1 MKIVA
6 ATILVKNQTL
16 EEVDAYFN
24 QPSKFDADN
33 KLIDEVPKKHFVLRI
48 PLKVKGSD
56 MMMPIPSVI
65 STIKTGNG
73 VEVICTSKLSKP
85 FFFSMVVS
93 LVPSLIIVIAY
104 EGSNNS
110 IMYAAMFFSLL
121 LGGVFITFQA
131 VVARKAEEYLKVIFN
146 KSSKIK

>member
-1 MKIVA
+1 MKIRA
-6 ATILVKNQTL
+6 ATILVKNHTL
-16 EEVDAYFN
+16 NEVDAYFN
-24 QPSKFDADN
+24 QPIKFDADN
-33 KLIDEVPKKHFVLRI
+33 KLIDEVPKKHFVLRV

-56 MMMPIPSVI
+56 VMMPIPSVI
-65 STIKTGNG
+65 STIKTGKG

-93 LVPSLIIVIAY
+93 LLPSLIIVIIY

-110 IMYAAMFFSLL
+110 IMYAATFFLL
-121 LGGVFITFQA
+121 LWGGVFATFQA
-131 VVARKAEEYLKVIFN
+131 VVDRSAEEYLKVIFN

>member
-1 MKIVA
+1 MKIIA
-6 ATILVKNQTL
+6 ATILVKNHTL

-24 QPSKFDADN
+24 QPSKFDTDN
-33 KLIDEVPKKHFVLRI
+33 RLLDEVPKKHFVLRI
-48 PLKVKGSD
+48 PITIKGKKI
-56 MMMPIPSVI
+56 MMPIPSVI
-65 STIKTGNG
+65 STIKTGSD

-93 LVPSLIIVIAY
+93 LLPSLIIVITY

-110 IMYAAMFFSLL
+110 ILYAAMFFLLL

-131 VVARKAEEYLKVIFN
+131 VIARNAEEYLKNIFN